1 MAIECEGVKHALG
14 SLVALWMMLKAL
26 SFGRVLAVLGF
37 F

>member
-1 MAIECEGVKHALG
+1 MAIVSEGVKHALG

-26 SFGRVLAVLGF
+26 SFGWVLAGLGF